1 MKLLITGGSG
11 LYGSKLA
18 QLATSKQHQV
28 FSAHNQHPTTYGHPI
43 KLDITNKAQVEAAL
57 KKAHPDV
64 VVHAASLTDVDK
76 CELNP
81 KLAMKINVKGTDNI
95 VQACKKISAFLLFI
109 STDYVFNGEKGCYT
123 ETDLPSPINYYGNT
137 KLKAEE
143 RVKTFDDE
151 YCIARTSVIY
161 GATPAAGKTNFA
173 LWLLDKLKKK
183 EQANVFTDQWNSPT
197 LNTSLAEMTL
207 EIVER
212 KLTGIYHLSG
222 ATRISRHEFAILLA
236 KTFKFDT
243 NLIIPT
249 LSTELSFPAKRPH
262 DSSLNTL
269 KAQQTL
275 ANQPLQMEVALKKFK
290 AELNQP
296 SQSAPNKIPEGSI

>member
-18 QLATSKQHQV
+18 QLATIKQYHV
-28 FSAHNQHPTTYGHPI
+28 FSAYNQHPITYGHPI
-43 KLDITNKAQVEAAL
+43 KLDITNKARVEAAL
-57 KKAHPDV
+57 KKAQPNV
-64 VVHAASLTDVDK
+64 VVHSASLTDVDK
-76 CELNP
+76 CELDP

-95 VQACKKISAFLLFI
+95 VQASKKINAFLLFI

-123 ETDLPSPINYYGNT
+123 ETDQPSPINYYGYT

-143 RVKTFDDE
+143 HVEKSDGEF
-151 YCIARTSVIY
+151 CIARTSVIY
-161 GATPAAGKTNFA
+161 GTTPAAGKTNFA
-173 LWLLDKLKKK
+173 LWLLDKLNKK
-183 EQANVFTDQWNSPT
+183 EQASVFTDQWNSPT

-207 EIVER
+207 EILER

-222 ATRISRHEFAILLA
+222 ATRISRFDFAILLA
-236 KTFKFDT
+236 KTFKLNT

-249 LSTELSFPAKRPH
+249 LSTELFFPAKRPQ
-262 DSSLNTL
+262 DSSLNTS

-275 ANQPLQMEVALKKFK
+275 TNQPLQIDEALKKFK
-290 AELNQP
+290 AELKHAGN
-296 SQSAPNKIPEGSI
+296 